1 MNKILVVLGTRPE
14 AIKLIPVMRELKL
27 HSIKSDLL
35 NTNQHDTILDDL
47 LATEDIKPDYR
58 LCICGKYK
66 DLIDTKAAMLNQMNT
81 ALGKN
86 IYSAVIVQGDTLS
99 ALTGAEYGFM
109 RQIPVYHVEAGMR
122 TYDLS
127 NPYPEESFRRMISVM
142 ASLHFCPSEDEKRNL
157 LAEGFSDNSI
167 HVVGNTFVDYRILNK
182 PIVSAVKK
190 QVLITLHRRENIP
203 YLEKIF
209 GQISELAKDYPDH
222 NWLFPVHPNPIIT
235 KLAQKHLGSIANVV
249 LCEPL
254 SSDEFYKQ
262 LLSSEIVISDSGG
275 VQEECILNAKKL
287 LIVREISE
295 RKANF
300 DFMEL
305 VSPTEDF
312 YFKFKSLLSRQ
323 TTHRGVDYYGKG
335 DAAQQIV
342 QIILKEGKS

>member
-14 AIKLIPVMRELKL
+14 AIKLIPVMRELNL
-27 HSIKSDLL
+27 HNINSDLL

-323 TTHRGVDYYGKG
+323 TTHMGVDYYGKG

>member
-1 MNKILVVLGTRPE
+1 MNKILVVFGTRPE
-14 AIKLIPVMRELKL
+14 AIKLIPVMRELKRNN
-27 HSIKSDLL
+27 ITYDLL
-35 NTNQHDTILDDL
+35 NTNQHDAILDDL
-47 LATEDIKPDYR
+47 LSTEGIKPNYR
-58 LCICGKYK
+58 LCICGQYK

-81 ALGKN
+81 VLGKN

-142 ASLHFCPSEDEKRNL
+142 TSLHFCPSEDEKRNL
-157 LAEGFSDNSI
+157 LAEGFSDNGI
-167 HVVGNTFVDYRILNK
+167 HVVGNTFVDYRTQNK
-182 PIVSAVKK
+182 PFVSTVKK
-190 QVLITLHRRENIP
+190 QVLITLHRRENLP
-203 YLEKIF
+203 YLKKIL
-209 GQISELAKDYPDH
+209 GQISELAKDYPDY
-222 NWLFPVHPNPIIT
+222 NWLFPVHPNPVIT
-235 KLAQKHLGSIANVV
+235 KLAQKYLGSIANVV

-254 SSDEFYKQ
+254 PSDEFYKQ

-287 LIVREISE
+287 LIVREVSE

-305 VSPTEDF
+305 VSPTEEF
-312 YFKFKSLLSRQ
+312 CCKFKSLLSRQ
-323 TTHRGVDYYGKG
+323 TTHMDVDYYGKG

-342 QIILKEGKS
+342 QIILKEGES

>member
-27 HSIKSDLL
+27 HNIKSDLL

-323 TTHRGVDYYGKG
+323 TTHMGVDYYGKG

>member
-1 MNKILVVLGTRPE
+1 
-14 AIKLIPVMRELKL
+14 
-27 HSIKSDLL
+27 
-35 NTNQHDTILDDL
+35 
-47 LATEDIKPDYR
+47 
-58 LCICGKYK
+58 
-66 DLIDTKAAMLNQMNT
+66 
-81 ALGKN
+81 
-86 IYSAVIVQGDTLS
+86 
-99 ALTGAEYGFM
+99 M

-142 ASLHFCPSEDEKRNL
+142 ASLHFCTSEDEKRNL
-157 LAEGFSDNSI
+157 LAEGFSNNSI

-203 YLEKIF
+203 YLEKIL

-254 SSDEFYKQ
+254 SADEFYKQ

-323 TTHRGVDYYGKG
+323 TTHMGVDYYGKG

>member
-1 MNKILVVLGTRPE
+1 MNKILVVFGTRPE
-14 AIKLIPVMRELKL
+14 AIKLIPVMRELNL
-27 HSIKSDLL
+27 HNINSDLL

-203 YLEKIF
+203 YLEKIL
-209 GQISELAKDYPDH
+209 GQISELANDFPDY
-222 NWLFPVHPNPIIT
+222 NWLFPVHPNPVIT
-235 KLAQKHLGSIANVV
+235 KLAQKNLGSIANVV
-249 LCEPL
+249 LCESLP
-254 SSDEFYKQ
+254 SDEFYKQ
-262 LLSSEIVISDSGG
+262 LLASEIVISDSGG

-287 LIVREISE
+287 LIVRQVSE

-323 TTHRGVDYYGKG
+323 TTHMGVDYYGKG